1 MVYKLIRLSNR
12 LIKKSKTLMQKHKI
26 LNKFSRVNH
35 QEMIWIQQ
43 IELSKLRELKDL
55 VILIQDQVAMLS
67 NKNLN
72 ISKQVTI
79 GLKIL
84 VMKLHIEYFV
94 NFRLVNHLCM

>member
-12 LIKKSKTLMQKHKI
+12 LIKKSKTLMQKQKI

-67 NKNLN
+67 N
-72 ISKQVTI
+72 SKT
-79 GLKIL
+79 
-84 VMKLHIEYFV
+84 
-94 NFRLVNHLCM
+94 